1 MQKRIKEIFV
11 CEFITAG
18 GFAGQDL
25 PEKLLQEGLLMRDA
39 LLRDLSELGMDVVT
53 TTDARLQPSFY
64 AASRPVASAE
74 AAWQAWQ
81 SCMQQADAVWLI
93 APETD
98 GTLLKLTQMAALEG
112 AWTLGCRPMEVEI
125 CSSKYQ
131 TFLHLSQAGVSCVP
145 TYTPETWP
153 RLPNTIYL
161 AKPDDGAGCEDTL
174 LVEDAADL
182 ERWLPRQPERK
193 YVIQPYLAGIAA
205 SLSCIM
211 QAGRAVLLSVNRQ
224 HIERQDKALIFKGV
238 SVNALPELWQAAETL
253 AQQIAKSMPDLRGYV
268 GIDVIVQDGEL
279 LVLEINPRLTTS
291 YAGLRA
297 SIGCN
302 PAELTLQMLQNPD
315 FVPENLTRKL
325 IEIHV

>member
-1 MQKRIKEIFV
+1 M

-39 LLRDLSELGMDVVT
+39 LLRDLSELGMEIIT
-53 TTDARLQPSFY
+53 TTDARLQPNSH
-64 AASRPVASAE
+64 ALSRPIAMADD
-74 AAWQAWQ
+74 AWQAWQ

-93 APETD
+93 APET
-98 GTLLKLTQMAALEG
+98 GGILSKLAQMAALEG
-112 AWTLGCRPMEVEI
+112 AWLLGCRPTEIEI

-131 TFLHLSQAGVSCVP
+131 TYSHLSKAGVACVP
-145 TYTPETWP
+145 SYTPENWP
-153 RLPNTIYL
+153 RLPDTIYL
-161 AKPDDGAGCEDTL
+161 AKPDDGAGCEDTWL
-174 LVEDAADL
+174 FENVADL
-182 ERWLPRQPERK
+182 ERWLNGKLERN

-211 QAGRAVLLSVNRQ
+211 AGKAVLLSVNRQ
-224 HIERQDKALIFKGV
+224 RVERQENALIFKGV
-238 SVNALPELWQAAETL
+238 SVNALPELWQAAEKL
-253 AQQIAKSMPDLRGYV
+253 VQQIAKTMPDLRGYV

-302 PAELTLQMLQNPD
+302 PAELILHILENPD
-315 FVPENLTRKL
+315 FVPEELTRKPV
-325 IEIHV
+325 EIHV